1 MLRLIFATAL
11 TPPGQKWA
19 GSLRVSM
26 RVILRYLDKATI
38 FINLEVHKVH
48 ADDASHIVVFMR
60 LRQPFALLVRLGSF
74 EHLGRNLAHV
84 VVCVRVC
91 LSEALGY
98 EPARS

>member
-1 MLRLIFATAL
+1 
-11 TPPGQKWA
+11 
-19 GSLRVSM
+19 M

-38 FINLEVHKVH
+38 FINFEVHKVH

-84 VVCVRVC
+84 VVCVRVG

-98 EPARS
+98 EPARPEDSLKFHHNELQGHEADEQE